1 MITKKTE
8 NGILVTD
15 IDTFDVPSCL
25 ESGQCFRFERTS
37 GGYSLVACGRRLV
50 ISECDGGW
58 LFENVSEQDFES
70 VWADYFDL
78 KRDYNSII
86 ESFAG
91 DKVIYRAANACRGIR
106 ILRQDPW
113 ETTVSFI
120 ISQNNNIPR
129 IKKII
134 ESLCVLVGR
143 KNPDGSYAFPT
154 PDDILALGVEGLAPI
169 KSGFRAKYLVSA
181 AEMTLSGLTP
191 EYIDSLDYDSAL
203 AELKKIKGVGD
214 KVANCILLFGYR
226 KYGAFPIDVW
236 VKRIIDK
243 YYGGSFDPSALGK
256 YAGIA
261 QQYLFHYER
270 VLGGEKE

>member
-50 ISECDGGW
+50 ISERDGGW

-91 DKVIYRAANACRGIR
+91 DKVVYRAANACRGIR

-134 ESLCVLVGR
+134 SALSEAYGR
-143 KNPDGSYAFPT
+143 RIDTEGMVELDQLLRQEMAANACG
-154 PDDILALGVEGLAPI
+154 LGVSVKLGAVGIGGGKPCQ
-169 KSGFRAKYLVSA
+169 LVH
-181 AEMTLSGLTP
+181 
-191 EYIDSLDYDSAL
+191 
-203 AELKKIKGVGD
+203 VG
-214 KVANCILLFGYR
+214 ISFG
-226 KYGAFPIDVW
+226 KYGFSE
-236 VKRIIDK
+236 KRTVNSL
-243 YYGGSFDPSALGK
+243 GAATLRQPACPSFV
-256 YAGIA
+256 
-261 QQYLFHYER
+261 R
-270 VLGGEKE
+270 R